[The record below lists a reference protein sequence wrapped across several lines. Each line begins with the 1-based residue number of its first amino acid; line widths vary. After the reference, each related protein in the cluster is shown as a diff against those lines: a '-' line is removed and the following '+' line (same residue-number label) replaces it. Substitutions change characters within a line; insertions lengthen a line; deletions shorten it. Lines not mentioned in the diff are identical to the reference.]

1 MYFLDTY
8 ISETVLHEQIYML
21 EILIPAFVLIIWTA
35 SNTLIKSLTGKMES
49 DNIALIVIGAGIVPM
64 AFSIFMTPHLNIA
77 QTTLFL
83 GVTSGIFLSLGYILF
98 YKSLK
103 GENLGSAGV
112 TINMQQI
119 IVISFSLLILKE
131 TVSSLILPAVIL
143 IIIGSMLVTIKSG
156 FKINRYLMLAA
167 LANIIWGIYYM
178 PLSFAI
184 LSLHSSVMPL
194 LIARTSGFI
203 MTFIAFEAL
212 FMYRRMK
219 ARHFN
224 MEKKAN
230 YTAKL
235 SFTLMLAVVAGI
247 LDGSGNVFYAL
258 SISQGFLVMAGA
270 LVAMLPATLAL
281 SGKFLFKEKLSSKQ
295 YIGVLLSVAG
305 ALLIAI

>member
-1 MYFLDTY
+1 MY
-8 ISETVLHEQIYML
+8 ISETVLNRLIYML

-64 AFSIFMTPHLNIA
+64 AFSIFMSPHLDIA

-83 GVTSGIFLSLGYILF
+83 GVTSGVFLSLGYILF

-143 IIIGSMLVTIKSG
+143 IIIGSMLVTIKNG

-224 MEKKAN
+224 TAKKSN

-295 YIGVLLSVAG
+295 YMGVLLSVAG
-305 ALLIAI
+305 ALLIAL

>member
-1 MYFLDTY
+1 MY

-64 AFSIFMTPHLNIA
+64 AFSIFMSPHLDLA
-77 QTTLFL
+77 ETTLFL

-143 IIIGSMLVTIKSG
+143 IIIGSMLVT
-156 FKINRYLMLAA
+156 R
-167 LANIIWGIYYM
+167 
-178 PLSFAI
+178 
-184 LSLHSSVMPL
+184 
-194 LIARTSGFI
+194 
-203 MTFIAFEAL
+203 
-212 FMYRRMK
+212 
-219 ARHFN
+219 
-224 MEKKAN
+224 
-230 YTAKL
+230 AKN
-235 SFTLMLAVVAGI
+235 T
-247 LDGSGNVFYAL
+247 
-258 SISQGFLVMAGA
+258 
-270 LVAMLPATLAL
+270 
-281 SGKFLFKEKLSSKQ
+281 E
-295 YIGVLLSVAG
+295 
-305 ALLIAI
+305 